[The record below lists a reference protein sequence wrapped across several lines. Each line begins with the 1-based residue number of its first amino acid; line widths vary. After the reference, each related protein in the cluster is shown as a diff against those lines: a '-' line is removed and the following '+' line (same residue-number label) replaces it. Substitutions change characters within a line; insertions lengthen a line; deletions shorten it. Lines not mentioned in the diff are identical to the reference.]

1 MKKTL
6 VFFLSII
13 FLTISFAQKQIVN
26 GVVIDKQAQK
36 IVEAVSKKITTDS
49 PILIAYVHYRQ
60 YRIMQL

>member
-36 IVEAVSKKITTDS
+36 IVEAV
-49 PILIAYVHYRQ
+49 
-60 YRIMQL
+60 